1 MTTTRELLAPAGD
14 VTLAGTLHLRGGA
27 GATDPDRTRL
37 PALLMIGGS
46 GPTDRDNDVY
56 FPPIRARLLDAGIA
70 VASFDKRGVGGS
82 TGDWLDTGP
91 AEQTRDAA
99 AALATLRAQPEVDP
113 ARTGI
118 FGHSQG
124 GWIVLELAA
133 QDPTLA
139 FAITNSGP
147 AVSPYRQ
154 ERYAVET
161 GMRHADAD
169 DDQVARTL
177 ARFDELADMVRS
189 GAPLADFAG
198 LAADP
203 DLVRHTFVPSDDR
216 LLRLMR
222 ALLDHDPRPALERIA
237 VPLLAIFGT
246 DDRVVPVAESLRVL
260 REVRS
265 GRPGG
270 LSELLID
277 GGDHR
282 CQVCPDASL
291 PEAYHLGLQGWIRDQ
306 VG

>member
-1 MTTTRELLAPAGD
+1 MTTRDLIAPAGD
-14 VTLAGTLHLRGGA
+14 VTLAGTLHLPDTPA
-27 GATDPDRTRL
+27 AADPAARPL

-56 FPPIRARLLDAGIA
+56 FPPIRARLLAAGNA

-82 TGDWLDTGP
+82 TGHWLDTGF
-91 AEQTRDAA
+91 AEQTADAA
-99 AALATLRAQPEVDP
+99 AALATLRAQPEIDP
-113 ARTGI
+113 TRTGI

-124 GWIVLELAA
+124 GWVVLELAA

-139 FAITNSGP
+139 FAVTNSGP

-161 GMRHADAD
+161 GMRHAGAD
-169 DDQVARTL
+169 PTQVAHAL
-177 ARFDELADMVRS
+177 ARFDELAVRIRS
-189 GAPLADFAG
+189 GAPLDAFAD
-198 LAADP
+198 LASDP
-203 DLVRHTFVPSDDR
+203 DLATHTLVPADEGI
-216 LLRLMR
+216 LRLMR

-237 VPLLAIFGT
+237 VPLLTIFGT
-246 DDRVVPVAESLRVL
+246 DDRVVPVDDSLRIL
-260 REVRS
+260 REVRA

-270 LSELLID
+270 LSELLIQ

-282 CQVCPDASL
+282 CQVGPDRTL
-291 PEAYHLGLQGWIRDQ
+291 PEAYHLGLQGWIRDR